1 VRFFFDTSVLLPCFF
16 ENHIH
21 HEASLRVFLEV
32 NKEQGCCAAHSLAE
46 LYANATRLPSKNRL
60 GGDQALLF
68 LDEVRDRL
76 AIVALT
82 PEEYYSTISDAAAE
96 GIVGGTIYDAL
107 LCRCAV
113 KAEAELI
120 YTWNVR
126 HFQQFSEEITKRLR
140 TP

>member
-16 ENHIH
+16 ENHTH

-32 NKEQGCCAAHSLAE
+32 NKEQGCCGAHSLAE
-46 LYANATRLPSKNRL
+46 LYANSTRLPGKNRL
-60 GGDQALLF
+60 RGDQALLF

-96 GIVGGTIYDAL
+96 GVVGGTIYDAL
-107 LCRCAV
+107 LCRCAI

-120 YTWNVR
+120 YTWNMR
-126 HFQQFSEEITKRLR
+126 HFQQFSEDITKRLR

>member
-1 VRFFFDTSVLLPCFF
+1 MLLSCFF
-16 ENHIH
+16 ENHTH

-32 NKEQGCCAAHSLAE
+32 NKEQGCCGAHSLAE
-46 LYANATRLPSKNRL
+46 LYANATRLPGKNRL
-60 GGDQALLF
+60 RGDQALLF

-96 GIVGGTIYDAL
+96 GVVGGTIYDAL
-107 LCRCAV
+107 LCRCAI

-126 HFQQFSEEITKRLR
+126 HFQQFSGDITKRFR

>member
-16 ENHIH
+16 ENHIY
-21 HEASLRVFLEV
+21 HEASLRVFLEA
-32 NKEQGCCAAHSLAE
+32 NKEQSCCGAHSLAE
-46 LYANATRLPSKNRL
+46 LYANATRLPGKNRL

-68 LDEVRDRL
+68 IDEVRDRL

-126 HFQQFSEEITKRLR
+126 HFQQFSEDIAKRLR